1 MMIDF
6 FKEAQGAFII
16 PHYADEHS
24 PESQINVIGDTIAG
38 IFAQTDP
45 NWKAIIIDDCSTH
58 QGSRKYLETI
68 KNTYPDKI
76 EVKFLTKNMGPGI
89 CRNIGVLWALENGCA
104 ITLFNDSD
112 DISHPARLEVVK
124 DIFHKDPK
132 VGLIYSTFIVIDENN
147 NSTPLEKIS
156 PPIIEILEAHK
167 HAPLEGKDVW
177 IRMGTD
183 TGYTNKTS
191 STSVRTTIAY
201 HCPFPNERAS
211 EDYHTWMRMS
221 AYGAHYRY
229 TPLIPTQYRIPS
241 YMKYQVS
248 RTRLGPSN
256 FNKIKARVDS
266 DGFSKA
272 IEIALLKG
280 SIQPQEIPILK
291 AKFYKRL
298 ALSMQQDKEANL
310 AEELLAIADSF
321 SIEEMLYAA

>member
-1 MMIDF
+1 MIDF
-6 FKEAQGAFII
+6 YKEVQGAFII

-24 PESQINVIGDTIAG
+24 PESQMNVIGDTIAG
-38 IFAQTDP
+38 MLAQTDP

-58 QGSRKYLETI
+58 QGTRKYLETI
-68 KNTYPDKI
+68 KNTYPNKI
-76 EVKFLTKNMGPGI
+76 EVKFLTRNMGPGI
-89 CRNIGVLWALENGCA
+89 CRNIGVLWALENNCA

-124 DIFHKDPK
+124 NIFKNDTK
-132 VGLIYSTFIVIDENN
+132 VGLIYSTFNVIDENN
-147 NSTPLEKIS
+147 NLTSLEKIS
-156 PPIIEILEAHK
+156 PPIMEILEAHK

-177 IRMGTD
+177 IRMGTV

-191 STSVRTTIAY
+191 STSVKTTIAY
-201 HCPFPNERAS
+201 YCPFPNERAS

-221 AYGAHYRY
+221 AYGAYYRY

-248 RTRLGPSN
+248 RTRLGPNN
-256 FNKIKARVDS
+256 FNKIKSRVDS
-266 DGFSKA
+266 DGFSKS
-272 IEIALLKG
+272 IEIALMKG
-280 SIQPQEIPILK
+280 SIQPRDIPLLK

-298 ALSMQQDKEANL
+298 ASSMQQDNEANL
-310 AEELLAIADSF
+310 AAELLAIADSF